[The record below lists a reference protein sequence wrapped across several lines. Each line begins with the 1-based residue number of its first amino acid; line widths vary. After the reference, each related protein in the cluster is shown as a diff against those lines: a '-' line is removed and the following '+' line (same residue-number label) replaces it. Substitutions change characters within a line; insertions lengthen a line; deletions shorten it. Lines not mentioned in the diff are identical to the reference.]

1 MMEFPWVLTQ
11 LRERTNTKQKTLAK
25 VLGVTPS
32 VVSQYEKGKALPG
45 YDVMEKIADYF
56 DVSVD
61 YLLGREK
68 TALQTERW
76 LDEAYCGKLSRRQ
89 LLELCEALP
98 AEKRRLLHGFLYL
111 LGQEETKV

>member
-1 MMEFPWVLTQ
+1 MMEFPWILTQ

-45 YDVMEKIADYF
+45 YDVLQKIADYF

-68 TALQTERW
+68 AVLQTERW
-76 LDEAYCGKLSRRQ
+76 LDEKYSGKLTRRQ
-89 LLELCEALP
+89 LLELCDALP

-111 LGQEETKV
+111 LAQEDKA

>member
-1 MMEFPWVLTQ
+1 MLTNGKFSGR
-11 LRERTNTKQKTLAK
+11 RETGGGSLSY
-25 VLGVTPS
+25 L
-32 VVSQYEKGKALPG
+32 SQYEKGKALPG

-76 LDEAYCGKLSRRQ
+76 LDESYCGKLSRRQ

-111 LGQEETKV
+111 LGQEETKA

>member
-1 MMEFPWVLTQ
+1 
-11 LRERTNTKQKTLAK
+11 
-25 VLGVTPS
+25 
-32 VVSQYEKGKALPG
+32 
-45 YDVMEKIADYF
+45 MEKIADYF

-76 LDEAYCGKLSRRQ
+76 LDESYCGKLSRRQ

-111 LGQEETKV
+111 LGQEETKA